1 MAHLLDL
8 SNDRANIAY
17 VGQRPWHG
25 LGEQLKP
32 DQTMDEWRVAA
43 GLDWDVNRTPVFYE
57 VRDDQGK
64 TKKHMADQDVLYRS
78 DTMKSLGIVSE
89 RYNEVQP
96 KQIIDFYQSLTEEH
110 GFKMETAGSL
120 DGGKRIWCL
129 ARTGQE
135 FILGK
140 HDRVESYV
148 LLATSYDKT
157 MATRAQFTSVRVVC
171 QNTLNF
177 SLQNTKGGY
186 VSIPHSATFDASRI
200 KFDLGIVEDSFEDF
214 EDEVTEMS
222 KIKLSDSDT
231 LKYLMAVL
239 NDDKKDIKTP
249 EELSARRQNI
259 LKGVFGMYKGDG
271 KGSSYES
278 ANGTVWGAVNAV
290 TEYVDHRVGRNPNN
304 RMAAAWFGRGV
315 NTKKVAYQ
323 QALKMVG

>member
-1 MAHLLDL
+1 MAHMIDF
-8 SNDRANIAY
+8 SNNRANICY
-17 VGQRPWHG
+17 VGDRPWHG
-25 LGEQLKP
+25 LGERLKD
-32 DQTMDEWRVAA
+32 DQTMDEWRIAA
-43 GLDWDVNRTPVFYE
+43 GLDWDVKRTPVFYE
-57 VRDDQGK
+57 VGK
-64 TKKHMADQDVLYRS
+64 KKIMADQDVLYRS
-78 DTMKSLGIVSE
+78 DTNKSLGIVSE

-96 KQIIDFYQSLTEEH
+96 KQIIDFYRSLTEEH

-140 HDRVESYV
+140 EDRVESYV

-186 VSIPHSATFDASRI
+186 VSIPHSATFDATRI

-214 EDEVTEMS
+214 EAEVTEMS

-239 NDDKKDIKTP
+239 NGDKNVKTP
-249 EELSARRQNI
+249 EELSSRRQNI
-259 LKGVFGMYKGDG
+259 LKGVFGMYKGEG
-271 KGSSYES
+271 KGSSYKS
-278 ANGTVWGAVNAV
+278 AHGTVWGAVNAV
-290 TEYVDHRVGRNPNN
+290 TEYVDHRVGRNVNN
-304 RMAAAWFGRGV
+304 RMAAAWFGRGA
-315 NTKKVAYQ
+315 NTKKLAYTE
-323 QALKMVG
+323 ALKMAG